1 VLLGGEASYLRKY
14 GGVDLNTPAGQAV
27 AFGRNF
33 FAVSKSL
40 AIPRGGMERASGRH
54 ATEVPGTLDLTKFT
68 RQQALLGVEYDF

>member
-1 VLLGGEASYLRKY
+1 M
-14 GGVDLNTPAGQAV
+14 GVSISTPRRV
-27 AFGRNF
+27 RPSLSDEIF